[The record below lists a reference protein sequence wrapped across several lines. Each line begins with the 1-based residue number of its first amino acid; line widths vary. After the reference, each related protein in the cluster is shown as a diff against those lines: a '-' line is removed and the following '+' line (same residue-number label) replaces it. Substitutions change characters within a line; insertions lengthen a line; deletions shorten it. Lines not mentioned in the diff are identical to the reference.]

1 MWKGGIPDLHNEKVI
16 EVSDNDTNVRRL
28 DMYCVFEM
36 IEYPEYGAPFIESC
50 DVFSSMDEANAKVE
64 KLVDVF
70 LDEYDGEVYIESEPN
85 GPIRVITN
93 GDVTSFIY
101 LQEC

>member
-1 MWKGGIPDLHNEKVI
+1 MSDLQNVKMI
-16 EVSDNDTNVRRL
+16 EVTDNDTDVRRL

-36 IEYPEYGAPFIESC
+36 IEHPLYSDPFIKSF
-50 DVFSSMDEANAKVE
+50 DVFTSIDEANAKVE
-64 KLVDVF
+64 GLVDAF
-70 LDEYDGEVYIESEPN
+70 LAEYDGEVFIESEPN

-101 LQEC
+101 LREY